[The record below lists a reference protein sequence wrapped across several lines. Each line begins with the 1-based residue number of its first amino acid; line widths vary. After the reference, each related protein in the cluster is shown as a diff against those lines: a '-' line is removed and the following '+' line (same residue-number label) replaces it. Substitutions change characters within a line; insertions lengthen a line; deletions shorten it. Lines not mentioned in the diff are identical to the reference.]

1 LTKHRFTCATLV
13 GLLALSMGMGA
24 TDASASKLN
33 VQLFPTTATKK
44 AATKKAKSKKKAK
57 RGPRGPRGLKGKP
70 GPAGPQGAPGPTGA
84 AGPQGATGP
93 MGPAGP
99 GALKFAYNSTVV
111 GGDPNHP
118 VLDQGPFQLGLS
130 CQPGTAA
137 GDVKLTLTITAPQT
151 LRYQQLLVSYDSTSA
166 TPDSTTVTEG
176 TQPAVPATPAPTNVP
191 AGNYLDSYANVVL
204 QDPVGT
210 VSVLTL
216 FYGANAA
223 TGPGSHPGCYM
234 SGMLL

>member
-1 LTKHRFTCATLV
+1 MTCATLV
-13 GLLALSMGMGA
+13 GLLALSMGIGA
-24 TDASASKLN
+24 TDASASKLG
-33 VQLFPTTATKK
+33 VQLFPKTATKK
-44 AATKKAKSKKKAK
+44 AATKKAKAKKKAK
-57 RGPRGPRGLKGKP
+57 RGPRGPRGLKGNP
-70 GPAGPQGAPGPTGA
+70 GTAGPQGAPGPTGA

-93 MGPAGP
+93 MGPMGPAGP
-99 GALKFAYNSTVV
+99 GAFKFAYSGTPV

-151 LRYQQLLVSYDSTSA
+151 LRYQQFLSSYDSLG
-166 TPDSTTVTEG
+166 TPQSSTTVTQG
-176 TQPAVPATPAPTNVP
+176 TQPVVPPTQVPRNVP
-191 AGNYLDSYANVVL
+191 AGQYLDFYGNVVF
-204 QDPVGT
+204 QDPAGT

-216 FYGANAA
+216 FYGADAV
-223 TGPGSHPGCYM
+223 TGPNIHPVCYM